1 MKKRIKRFHR
11 LATLRKRDISKD
23 IANSNLLET
32 EIAKNKKLIDKID
45 DIIYNSK
52 IISSSKILNSGMF
65 KNNAQLLG
73 TLQSQKNIAHN
84 RNSYLLNEQK
94 IFKQKII
101 INHIKKIKA
110 EEKFSEYKVIYKN
123 ELDKNNS

>member
-23 IANSNLLET
+23 IANSNLLKT

-110 EEKFSEYKVIYKN
+110 EEKFAECQVIYKN